1 MTKSLSALYQQWDE
15 AKKEATRTAEAVK
28 VAKEEY
34 ELAKQWL
41 DECQQMMLG
50 FMLENSIPNA
60 MFDSLNFS
68 TGWSVSRHVDQDKA
82 KLLIAE
88 KNLQDTFLKLSKLT
102 QADLTRLKLDDEGLV
117 TEESLP
123 TLKVKAVD

>member
-34 ELAKQWL
+34 DLAKQWL

-50 FMLENSIPNA
+50 FMLENNIPNA

-68 TGWSVSRHVDQDKA
+68 TGWSVSRHVNQDKA

-102 QADLTRLKLDDEGLV
+102 QADLTRLKLDDEWLV